1 MFLESCLFFIN
12 IVKLEMVKLYYF
24 ETSGFVK
31 SPILEIPELFVYEK
45 LRNIE
50 FLFKDP
56 PTVFVMEMDF

>member
-1 MFLESCLFFIN
+1 
-12 IVKLEMVKLYYF
+12 MVKLYYF